1 MTVKDI
7 ITIADNK
14 GYDITL
20 IEDTGYWYERDFVGK
35 GWRDECGFSLYP
47 NDESYEHLNVVSY
60 TTDDEDRVI
69 TVHTD

>member
-7 ITIADNK
+7 ITMADNK

-20 IEDTGYWYERDFVGK
+20 IEDTGYWYERDSVGNA
-35 GWRDECGFSLYP
+35 WRDECGFSLYP
-47 NDESYEHLNVVSY
+47 NDKSYEHLNVVSY
-60 TTDDEDRVI
+60 TVDDEDRVI